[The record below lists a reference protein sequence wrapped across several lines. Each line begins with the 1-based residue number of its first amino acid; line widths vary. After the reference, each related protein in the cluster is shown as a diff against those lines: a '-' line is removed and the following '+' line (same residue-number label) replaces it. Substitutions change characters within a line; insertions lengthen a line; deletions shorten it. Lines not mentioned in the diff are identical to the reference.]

1 MRTSIKHMLMA
12 FAVPVAIL
20 LGVYVVWGQYPF
32 GDESL
37 LIWDMN
43 WQYASFFSH
52 LHDILHGNASAF
64 YTFSRAF
71 GGNMLSV
78 SAYYLISPFNLIF
91 YFTDAEH
98 IYIGILIVTLLK
110 TGCTGMTM
118 YRFLCRKREDV
129 AAIIFSTAYALSAYM
144 IGYLFN
150 IFWIDSL
157 ILLPCIIGAIEN
169 LVDNGKFLLYTLLL
183 SLAIITNFYM
193 GYMICLF
200 SVLYFL
206 YYFFAIPGRIKI
218 CRTFLL
224 YFLSS
229 LLGGMLS
236 MWLILPLTF
245 TLLRGKGSFSLT
257 SLFDFHRI
265 FQGAGLIDSMFCATT
280 GSTPITNGNPLI
292 YCGILP
298 LLMTVCWVIHGKD
311 SVRSKIL
318 YLLLSGFILFSFNH
332 YNLNCVWHAFNY
344 PTGSPHRFAFLYIF
358 LLLYAAYK
366 GCKTIREQTISKI
379 TIPAAGIFL
388 IFLLLCRTQYFAVNI
403 SMTILILNIG
413 LVVIYTFL
421 ISLPNH
427 RRFNIYCAAGL
438 LFLELFINAENLYR
452 QCDQYDSA
460 KISEYQAYMKAVLP
474 LIEQSKKDSL
484 PHRTVMCKKAFR
496 TPNDSF
502 MFNLYGL
509 DSYTSVEERR
519 ISKIADNFG
528 YGYSDSILWGIRYDV
543 GSYNSANALLSVKYL
558 ISNNRLNGRYVEI
571 DCEDEMKLY
580 KNENALPFAVLADQ
594 SILELQHTEL
604 PSFQYINKLYHSL
617 DSHQNEDI
625 FHPLPGSCVTV
636 YHCTEQPDGSICA
649 TDQAVDAYVE
659 YEYTTIENCAVYVSY
674 NDSGI
679 TKAEVFI
686 GEEKTD
692 LSEQL
697 NNVKTLGDFA
707 KGTKIKIRYYI
718 KEQETLR
725 PHEIYVCGESQKL
738 LDAYTTHITKHAP
751 EITMHTDAHI
761 SISCEN
767 ETNKTAYIL
776 CSIPWERGWHVMQDG
791 IKADA
796 PLSIQNLLV
805 IPITPGNHNIEL
817 KYIPQGFIAG
827 LILSI
832 FGAVILSV
840 LCTNTEK
847 TYYNSP

>member
-1 MRTSIKHMLMA
+1 MLMA
-12 FAVPVAIL
+12 FAVPAIIL
-20 LGVYVVWGQYPF
+20 LGVYAIWGQYPF

-78 SAYYLISPFNLIF
+78 SAYYLMSPFNLIF
-91 YFTDAEH
+91 YFIDAEH

-110 TGCTGMTM
+110 TGCAGITM
-118 YRFLCRKREDV
+118 YGFLCRKQEDV

-144 IGYLFN
+144 ISYLFN

-169 LVDNGKFLLYTLLL
+169 LIDNGKFLLYTLLL

-193 GYMICLF
+193 GYMVCIF

-206 YYFFAIPGRIKI
+206 YYFFAISGRIKI

-245 TLLRGKGSFSLT
+245 ALLRGKGSFSIT
-257 SLFDFHRI
+257 SLFDFHII
-265 FQGAGLIDSMFCATT
+265 FQSARLIDSMFCATT
-280 GSTPITNGNPLI
+280 GSTPITNGTPLI

-311 SVRSKIL
+311 SARSKIL

-332 YNLNCVWHAFNY
+332 YNLNCAWHAFNY

-366 GCKTIREQTISKI
+366 GYKTIREQSISKI
-379 TIPAAGIFL
+379 TISAVGIFL
-388 IFLLLCRTQYFAVNI
+388 IFLLLCRTQYFAANI
-403 SMTILILNIG
+403 SMTVLILNIG
-413 LVVIYTFL
+413 LVVVYTFL
-421 ISLPNH
+421 ITLPNH
-427 RRFNIYCAAGL
+427 RRLNVYFAAGL
-438 LFLELFINAENLYR
+438 LFLELFINAENLY
-452 QCDQYDSA
+452 QQSDQYDSA
-460 KISEYQAYMKAVLP
+460 KISEYQAYTEAVLP
-474 LIEQSKKDSL
+474 LIEQSKKDSF
-484 PHRTVMCKKAFR
+484 PHRTVMCKKAYR

-502 MFNLYGL
+502 MFDLYGL

-519 ISKIADNFG
+519 VSKIANNFG
-528 YGYSDSILWGIRYDV
+528 YGYSDSILWGIRYDM
-543 GSYNSANALLSVKYL
+543 GSYNSADALLSIKYL
-558 ISNNRLNGRYVEI
+558 ISDDCLNDSYVEI

-580 KNENALPFAVLADQ
+580 KNINALPFAVLADQ
-594 SILELQHTEL
+594 SILELPNTAL
-604 PSFQYINKLYHSL
+604 PSFQYINRLYRSL
-617 DSHQNEDI
+617 DSQQNEDI
-625 FHPLPGSCVTV
+625 IHTLFGSCVTI
-636 YHCTEQPDGSICA
+636 YHCTEQTDGSIRA
-649 TDQAVDAYVE
+649 TNPTVAAYVE
-659 YEYTTIENCAVYVSY
+659 YEYTTIEDGAVYVSY

-679 TKAEVFI
+679 TKAEAFI
-686 GEEKTD
+686 GEEKAD

-697 NNVKTLGDFA
+697 NNVKTLGNFV

-718 KEQETLR
+718 KQHETLL
-725 PHEIYVCGESQKL
+725 PHEIYVCSESQEL
-738 LDAYTTHITKHAP
+738 LDAYTTHITNHAP
-751 EITMHTDAHI
+751 KIIMHTDAHI

-767 ETNKTAYIL
+767 ETTETAYIL
-776 CSIPWERGWHVMQDG
+776 CSIPWERGWHVTQDG
-791 IKADA
+791 IKAET

-805 IPITPGNHNIEL
+805 IPVTPGNHNIEL

-827 LILSI
+827 LILSV
-832 FGAVILSV
+832 FSAVILVV
-840 LCTNTEK
+840 LYTNTEK
-847 TYYNSP
+847 TYCNSPQHQSLP